1 MSVHATPA
9 VTSELEILYRAV
21 RKGIRDHAR
30 DHAAAI
36 AFWIFFSIFPLLLG
50 VFSVAGYLLVS
61 ETAQARLT
69 ELVARSLPGS
79 AHFVRGNLEDVIRV
93 RGTLGVVGII
103 GLLWS
108 ASAGFGAITRA
119 INQTLGARRSKPFFL
134 SKVRYFLMTVAVSVL
149 LILSVGVA
157 AALEVLANPDTDV
170 LRRLG
175 IEPGMI
181 ESVTGLLT
189 GFVFAFVM
197 FALVYKVTPY
207 VETRWRQVLPGA
219 LLGAAVFELGKHAF
233 MLYLGRVADF
243 EAVYGSLSSIIVLLL
258 WLYFSAFVL
267 LIGEEYNIVRW
278 TERHGTDVGSHGG
291 WSS

>member
-1 MSVHATPA
+1 M
-9 VTSELEILYRAV
+9 
-21 RKGIRDHAR
+21 
-30 DHAAAI
+30 
-36 AFWIFFSIFPLLLG
+36 
-50 VFSVAGYLLVS
+50 
-61 ETAQARLT
+61 
-69 ELVARSLPGS
+69 
-79 AHFVRGNLEDVIRV
+79 
-93 RGTLGVVGII
+93 
-103 GLLWS
+103 
-108 ASAGFGAITRA
+108 
-119 INQTLGARRSKPFFL
+119 
-134 SKVRYFLMTVAVSVL
+134 
-149 LILSVGVA
+149 
-157 AALEVLANPDTDV
+157 LANPDTDV

-267 LIGEEYNIVRW
+267 LI
-278 TERHGTDVGSHGG
+278 
-291 WSS
+291 